1 MFKVNNRNTR
11 ARCETYSKLKIF
23 NKNLLQYMDSKKTL
37 LAAKFHKFVSAEATK
52 NNTFTIYQVPFKL
65 QIKNFVN
72 V

>member
-1 MFKVNNRNTR
+1 
-11 ARCETYSKLKIF
+11 
-23 NKNLLQYMDSKKTL
+23 MDSKKIL

-72 V
+72 VWEITFWLTNLANPKPIGQFDSLPKLL